1 MSEPSS
7 IMKSQAHEHFYLNS
21 MISISNSDYALLVS
35 AAEAF
40 VEMSRADNLVEFNKV
55 RRIKVML
62 RKLKRRGI

>member
-1 MSEPSS
+1 
-7 IMKSQAHEHFYLNS
+7 

-40 VEMSRADNLVEFNKV
+40 VAMSRADTLVEFNKV

-62 RKLKRRGI
+62 IKLKRRGI

>member
-1 MSEPSS
+1 
-7 IMKSQAHEHFYLNS
+7 
-21 MISISNSDYALLVS
+21 MISISNNDYALLVS

-40 VEMSRADNLVEFNKV
+40 VAMSRADTLVEFNKV